1 MLRGIVLA
9 MSLAAMAS
17 GAAAQDPRNPVIAP
31 FGKIAPAPG
40 AAMQPDPKLDYRVVF
55 EISKA
60 SPASDKPNPSLEKVA
75 RFINL
80 LAAGS
85 VKPENRH
92 VLAIVHGPATELVLD
107 HDAFRARHKRD
118 NPNIALIEALAR
130 AGVEV
135 HVCAQALA
143 GQKIAR
149 DEVSPA
155 VVIDLSALTTLTT
168 LELKGWS
175 VMSD

>member
-1 MLRGIVLA
+1 M
-9 MSLAAMAS
+9 
-17 GAAAQDPRNPVIAP
+17 
-31 FGKIAPAPG
+31 
-40 AAMQPDPKLDYRVVF
+40 
-55 EISKA
+55 
-60 SPASDKPNPSLEKVA
+60 
-75 RFINL
+75 
-80 LAAGS
+80 
-85 VKPENRH
+85 KPENRH